1 MEEAPGERLG
11 RCSYNSSL
19 KWSPETY
26 LSKERKIK
34 KESEFHYQL
43 NAQASSLSRKI
54 YKEHGV
60 ELQKLQILKNIYLL
74 YFKKEKAV
82 SKISNEQKE
91 LLEKIGVD

>member
-11 RCSYNSSL
+11 RGSYNSFL
-19 KWSPETY
+19 EMVTETY

>member
-19 KWSPETY
+19 EMVTRDISLKR
-26 LSKERKIK
+26 KEDK